1 MTFSHLLDTNVLSRL
16 MREPNG
22 VSARHLA
29 QVGEENVCT
38 SVVVACE
45 LRFGATLRGSDR
57 LVAAVERVLEA
68 ISVLP
73 LDQPSD
79 EHYAAIRS
87 DLQRRGTPIGPNDL
101 LIAAQVRSLG
111 LTLVTEN
118 EGEFR
123 RVTELVVENW
133 QDSLGP

>member
-57 LVAAVERVLEA
+57 LVAAVERVSAVERR
-68 ISVLP
+68 SVRTTCSSP
-73 LDQPSD
+73 LKYVPWGL
-79 EHYAAIRS
+79 RS
-87 DLQRRGTPIGPNDL
+87 SRRTKASFVG
-101 LIAAQVRSLG
+101 
-111 LTLVTEN
+111 
-118 EGEFR
+118 
-123 RVTELVVENW
+123 
-133 QDSLGP
+133 